1 MYSTE
6 DFTELDKSKFKC
18 FKFPNGN
25 IYYGE
30 TATINEKNELVTE
43 KDREKTQTQ
52 EGGTTQGEEELV
64 HTYKEV
70 RHGNGVQLYEVNDL
84 KCKCKYEGT
93 WYMDKKHGRG
103 VAHFPDGSSYEG
115 DFKDD
120 KFDGVGKFIWKNGHV
135 YIGSWKEG
143 KMNGIG
149 EFKHRDG
156 HILQGQYINNYMN
169 DKELNIFI
177 NPFLSMEDLEVFY
190 KDNKLN
196 NEMMLKQKYQFNKN
210 NIKFIYN
217 FDDLNANITQCI
229 KDNYTPLIIRTIEKQ
244 INKND
249 LYNYLNEPKVEI
261 DLKNY
266 YLQLRQCDPNT
277 PKIKKVYDEIKAK
290 FTEAFSEGKIL
301 ILNFDDCTEGNY
313 DKLFN
318 PSIKEL
324 YGNYMFTPKMWRPQ
338 NFKEGE
344 HFLEHVHRNEN
355 IKLNENFKFIVYSRF
370 LIEDI
375 NANEEQLVDVIK
387 KYFEKD
393 FPLKFMK
400 IFILAEEKKVKE
412 EPKPTEE
419 VVEEEIKDD
428 KNKKNTATKS
438 GKKK

>member
-52 EGGTTQGEEELV
+52 EGGTTQGEEEPV

-70 RHGNGVQLYEVNDL
+70 RHGNGVQLYEVDDL

-196 NEMMLKQKYQFNKN
+196 NEMMLKQKYQLNKH

-355 IKLNENFKFIVYSRF
+355 IKLNGNFKFIVYSRF

>member
-30 TATINEKNELVTE
+30 IATINEKNELVTE

-52 EGGTTQGEEELV
+52 EGGTTQGEEESV

-70 RHGNGVQLYEVNDL
+70 RHGNGVQLYEVDDL

-355 IKLNENFKFIVYSRF
+355 IKLNGNFKFIVYSRF

>member
-52 EGGTTQGEEELV
+52 EGGTTQGEEEPV

-70 RHGNGVQLYEVNDL
+70 RHGNGVQLYEVDDL

-355 IKLNENFKFIVYSRF
+355 IKLNGNFKFIVYSRF

-428 KNKKNTATKS
+428 KNKKNTAMKS

>member
-52 EGGTTQGEEELV
+52 EGGTTQGEEEPV

>member
-52 EGGTTQGEEELV
+52 EGGTTQGEEEPV

-70 RHGNGVQLYEVNDL
+70 RHGNGVQLYGVDDL

-355 IKLNENFKFIVYSRF
+355 IKLNGNFKFIVYSRF

>member
-52 EGGTTQGEEELV
+52 EGGTTQGEEEPV

-70 RHGNGVQLYEVNDL
+70 RHGNGVQLYEVDDL

-266 YLQLRQCDPNT
+266 YMQLRQCDPNT

-355 IKLNENFKFIVYSRF
+355 IKLNGNFKFIVYSRF

>member
-52 EGGTTQGEEELV
+52 EGGTTQGEEEPV

-70 RHGNGVQLYEVNDL
+70 RHGNGVQLYEVDDL

-355 IKLNENFKFIVYSRF
+355 IKLNGNFKFMVYSRF

>member
-52 EGGTTQGEEELV
+52 EGGTTQGEEEPV

-70 RHGNGVQLYEVNDL
+70 RHGNGVQLYEVDDL

-244 INKND
+244 INKNN

-428 KNKKNTATKS
+428 KNKKNIATKS

>member
-1 MYSTE
+1 MYLTE

-52 EGGTTQGEEELV
+52 EGGTTQGEEEPV

-70 RHGNGVQLYEVNDL
+70 RHGNGVQLYEVDDL

-355 IKLNENFKFIVYSRF
+355 IKLNGNFKFIVYSRF

>member
-52 EGGTTQGEEELV
+52 EGGTTQGEEEPV

-70 RHGNGVQLYEVNDL
+70 RHGNGVQLYEVDDL

-301 ILNFDDCTEGNY
+301 ILNFDDCTKGNY

-355 IKLNENFKFIVYSRF
+355 IKLNGNFKFIVYSRF

>member
-52 EGGTTQGEEELV
+52 EGGTTQGEEEPV

-70 RHGNGVQLYEVNDL
+70 RHGNGVQLYEVDDL

-249 LYNYLNEPKVEI
+249 LYNYLNEAKVEI

-324 YGNYMFTPKMWRPQ
+324 YGNYMFTSKMWRPQ

-355 IKLNENFKFIVYSRF
+355 IKLNGNFKFIVYSRF

>member
-30 TATINEKNELVTE
+30 TATINEKNELVTD

-52 EGGTTQGEEELV
+52 EQITQNQNAEEEPV

-70 RHGNGVQLYEVNDL
+70 RHGNGVQLYEVDDV

-120 KFDGVGKFIWKNGHV
+120 KFEGVGKFIWKNGHV
-135 YIGSWKEG
+135 YIGNWKDG

-169 DKELNIFI
+169 DRELNIFI
-177 NPFLSMEDLEVFY
+177 NPFLSIEDLEVFY

-196 NEMMLKQKYQFNKN
+196 NEMMLKQKYQFTKN

-217 FDDLNANITQCI
+217 IDDFIPNIIECI
-229 KDNYTPLIIRTIEKQ
+229 NNNYTPLIIRTIDKQ

-249 LYNYLNEPKVEI
+249 LFNNLSQS
-261 DLKNY
+261 Y
-266 YLQLRQCDPNT
+266 YLKLRQCELHT
-277 PKIKKVYDEIKAK
+277 PQIKSVYDEIKSK
-290 FTEAFSEGKIL
+290 FIEAFSEGKLL
-301 ILNFDDCTEGNY
+301 ILNFDDCSEGNY

-318 PSIKEL
+318 PSIVEL
-324 YGNYMFTPKMWRPQ
+324 YGNCMFTPKMWRPQ

-344 HFLEHVHRNEN
+344 HFLEHVNRNEN
-355 IKLNENFKFIVYSRF
+355 IKLNPDFKFIVYSRF
-370 LIEDI
+370 LIEDV
-375 NANEEQLVDVIK
+375 NANEEQLVHVIK
-387 KYFEKD
+387 RYFEKD

-400 IFILAEEKKVKE
+400 IFIFAEEKKVIE

-419 VVEEEIKDD
+419 VVEEEVKED
-428 KNKKNTATKS
+428 KNRKTATKFA
-438 GKKK
+438 KKK

>member
-52 EGGTTQGEEELV
+52 EGGTTQGEEEPV

-70 RHGNGVQLYEVNDL
+70 RHGNGVQLYEVDDL

-249 LYNYLNEPKVEI
+249 LYNYLNVPKVEI

-355 IKLNENFKFIVYSRF
+355 IKLNGNFKFIVYSRF

-400 IFILAEEKKVKE
+400 IFILAEEKKAKE

>member
-52 EGGTTQGEEELV
+52 EGGTTQGEEEPV

-70 RHGNGVQLYEVNDL
+70 RQGNGVQLYEVDDL

-324 YGNYMFTPKMWRPQ
+324 YGNYMFTPKMWQPQ

-355 IKLNENFKFIVYSRF
+355 IKLNGNFKFIVYSRF

>member
-52 EGGTTQGEEELV
+52 EGGTTQGEEEPV

-70 RHGNGVQLYEVNDL
+70 RHGNGVQLYEVDDL

-355 IKLNENFKFIVYSRF
+355 IKLNGNFKFMVYSRF

-400 IFILAEEKKVKE
+400 IFILAEEKKAKE

>member
-52 EGGTTQGEEELV
+52 EGGTTQGEEEPV

-70 RHGNGVQLYEVNDL
+70 RHGNGVQLYEVDDL

-103 VAHFPDGSSYEG
+103 VAHFLDGSSYEG

-355 IKLNENFKFIVYSRF
+355 IKLNGNFKFIVYSRF

>member
-52 EGGTTQGEEELV
+52 EGGTTQGEEEPV

-70 RHGNGVQLYEVNDL
+70 RHGNGVQLYEVDDL

-249 LYNYLNEPKVEI
+249 LYNYLNEAKVEI

-355 IKLNENFKFIVYSRF
+355 IKLNGNFKFIVYSRF

-375 NANEEQLVDVIK
+375 NANKEQLVDVIK

-400 IFILAEEKKVKE
+400 IFILAEEKKVKKE
-412 EPKPTEE
+412 SKPTEE

>member
-52 EGGTTQGEEELV
+52 EGGTTQGEEEPV

-70 RHGNGVQLYEVNDL
+70 RHGNGVQLYEVDDL

-249 LYNYLNEPKVEI
+249 LYNYLKEPKVEI

-355 IKLNENFKFIVYSRF
+355 IKLNGNFKFIVYSRF

>member
-52 EGGTTQGEEELV
+52 EGGTTQGEEEPV

-70 RHGNGVQLYEVNDL
+70 RHGNGVQLYEVDDL

-355 IKLNENFKFIVYSRF
+355 IKLNGNFKFIVYSRF

>member
-52 EGGTTQGEEELV
+52 EGGTTQGEEEPV

-70 RHGNGVQLYEVNDL
+70 RHGNGVQLYEVDDL

-120 KFDGVGKFIWKNGHV
+120 KFDGVGKFIWKNSHV

-190 KDNKLN
+190 KDNSLN

-355 IKLNENFKFIVYSRF
+355 IKLNGNFKFIVYSRF

>member
-52 EGGTTQGEEELV
+52 EGGTTQGEEEPV

-70 RHGNGVQLYEVNDL
+70 RHGNGVQLYEVDDL

-249 LYNYLNEPKVEI
+249 LYNYLNVPKVEI

-266 YLQLRQCDPNT
+266 YMQLRQCDPNT

-355 IKLNENFKFIVYSRF
+355 IKLNGNFKFIVYSRF

>member
-30 TATINEKNELVTE
+30 TATINEKKELVTE

-52 EGGTTQGEEELV
+52 EGGTTQGEEEPV

-70 RHGNGVQLYEVNDL
+70 RHGNGVQLYEVDDL

-249 LYNYLNEPKVEI
+249 LYNYL
-261 DLKNY
+261 KNS
-266 YLQLRQCDPNT
+266 LRHFQ
-277 PKIKKVYDEIKAK
+277 
-290 FTEAFSEGKIL
+290 
-301 ILNFDDCTEGNY
+301 
-313 DKLFN
+313 
-318 PSIKEL
+318 KE
-324 YGNYMFTPKMWRPQ
+324 
-338 NFKEGE
+338 
-344 HFLEHVHRNEN
+344 
-355 IKLNENFKFIVYSRF
+355 
-370 LIEDI
+370 
-375 NANEEQLVDVIK
+375 
-387 KYFEKD
+387 KY
-393 FPLKFMK
+393 
-400 IFILAEEKKVKE
+400 
-412 EPKPTEE
+412 
-419 VVEEEIKDD
+419 
-428 KNKKNTATKS
+428 
-438 GKKK
+438 

>member
-52 EGGTTQGEEELV
+52 EGGTTQGEEEPV

-70 RHGNGVQLYEVNDL
+70 RHGNGVQLYEVDDL

-249 LYNYLNEPKVEI
+249 LYNYLNEAKVEI

-355 IKLNENFKFIVYSRF
+355 IKLNGKFKFIVYSRF

>member
-1 MYSTE
+1 MSSTE

-52 EGGTTQGEEELV
+52 EGGTTQGEEEPV

-70 RHGNGVQLYEVNDL
+70 RHGNGVQLYEVDDL

-355 IKLNENFKFIVYSRF
+355 IKLNGNFKFIVYSRF